1 MKREYKV
8 EVTRDG
14 RWWMI
19 SVPEIDG
26 ITQARRISEIEEMAR
41 SLIAI
46 STDQPLSGIAVNI
59 ASIDVPG
66 IGDIQGGAAHL
77 IQQRAEL
84 AAAAKSAQRST
95 GAFVNALTAAGIPVR
110 DAGELLDLSP
120 QRISQL
126 TNTHTE
132 APNPSHAITKSIP
145 R

>member
-1 MKREYKV
+1 MREYKI

-19 SVPEIDG
+19 YVPEIDSL
-26 ITQARRISEIEEMAR
+26 TQARRISEIEEMAR

-46 STDQPLSGIAVNI
+46 STDQPLSGITVKI

-66 IGDIQGGAAHL
+66 LGDIQGAAAHL
-77 IQQRAEL
+77 IQQREEV
-84 AAAAKSAQRST
+84 AAATKKAQHST

-126 TNTHTE
+126 TNTHSD
-132 APNPSHAITKSIP
+132 AAQAHP
-145 R
+145 